1 MQFSKQKK
9 NLYILIAAAVVVKL
23 IILHFITNFRVWE
36 ENEMAMNYMATGKL
50 QYMHDGV
57 MVYNYSLPVY
67 PFLLVWVY
75 KIFGVNYTYAAAMN
89 IIFSAITA
97 VLLYDIFNAFFER
110 IKLPERVKDLQSV
123 IVLLSVAAYL
133 FHPLIMFYEIK
144 NVHPFAMY
152 LFSYV
157 LGMWLMLK
165 YVEKNTWTNLL
176 LFGLIMGLIVLG
188 RIPFV
193 ALFVPFFLLLLQKEG
208 IKKSLLKI
216 GVVLIF
222 SSVFPLLWIWNTHSK
237 AQSGNLFPNMG
248 AAMWM
253 GSLPQ
258 TEGSNNFENG
268 KTFYAALSDS
278 DMQVIS
284 KIPAASRDSFYAAKY
299 SYKLKH
305 NPGLVA
311 KMFLIKFE
319 NFWLFRR
326 AIGVDYP
333 ANIQKLIP
341 IYKAVY
347 VVILLLALF
356 AAIRVGKEAWILL
369 SLPFAVSL
377 IHAMVY
383 VETRHRIMFEPLL
396 IFLAIIGVALLVKKK
411 ETI

>member
-1 MQFSKQKK
+1 MAQSKEKK
-9 NLYILIAAAVVVKL
+9 ALYILIATAVVVKL
-23 IILHFITNFRVWE
+23 IILYFISNFRVWE
-36 ENEMAMNYMATGKL
+36 ENEMAMNYLATGKL
-50 QYMHDGV
+50 QYMHDGA

-67 PFLLVWVY
+67 PFLLVLVY
-75 KIFGVNYTYAAAMN
+75 KIFGINYGCAAAMN

-97 VLLYDIFNAFFER
+97 VLLYDIFNVFFER
-110 IKLPERVKDLQSV
+110 FKLPERVKNIRST

-133 FHPLIMFYEIK
+133 FHPLIVFYEIK

-157 LGMWLMLK
+157 LGLWLMLK
-165 YVEKNTWTNLL
+165 YIERNTWINLL
-176 LFGLIMGLIVLG
+176 LFGLIMGMIVLG
-188 RIPFV
+188 RIPFI
-193 ALFVPFFLLLLQKEG
+193 ALFVPFFLLLLQTETV
-208 IKKSLLKI
+208 KKSLFKMLF
-216 GVVLIF
+216 VLAI
-222 SSVFPLLWIWNTHSK
+222 SSLFPLLWVWNTHSK
-237 AQSGNLFPNMG
+237 AQGRDLFPNIG

-299 SYKLKH
+299 SYQLKH
-305 NPGLVA
+305 NPDLVA

-319 NFWLFRR
+319 NFWLFRK

-333 ANIQKLIP
+333 PNIQKLIP
-341 IYKAVY
+341 VYKAVY
-347 VVILLLALF
+347 LVLLLLALF
-356 AAIRVGKEAWILL
+356 AAIRVRKEAWILL

-396 IFLAIIGVALLVKKK
+396 IFLAIIGLALLLKKK
-411 ETI
+411 ETA